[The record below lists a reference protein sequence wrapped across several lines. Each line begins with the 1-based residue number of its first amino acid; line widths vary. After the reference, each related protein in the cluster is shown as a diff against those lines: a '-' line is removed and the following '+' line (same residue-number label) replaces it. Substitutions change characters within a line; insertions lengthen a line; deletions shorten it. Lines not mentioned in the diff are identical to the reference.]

1 MNGVSEEF
9 IIFSDLYRC
18 VVSRFSIRRLLCNRL
33 YQSCAQFQDFH
44 QMAKMNS
51 LRLECKPSWLSE
63 LRISFTFESS
73 PSSVAER
80 YALTEDL
87 NYNNPVTQET
97 ALLCYNP
104 GQTSWDI
111 IHVCQ
116 HMGLSVRSPLPTQ
129 CWCWFIQ
136 SRSTIAFGG
145 GGKGGSENWI
155 MTSTSK

>member
-1 MNGVSEEF
+1 MNGISKEF

-73 PSSVAER
+73 PSSVSQR

-97 ALLCYNP
+97 ALLCTILVKRLGTLFTLANIWVFLSAP
-104 GQTSWDI
+104 LS
-111 IHVCQ
+111 Q
-116 HMGLSVRSPLPTQ
+116 HNADVDSSKVDPPLLSGEGVRGARK
-129 CWCWFIQ
+129 I
-136 SRSTIAFGG
+136 
-145 GGKGGSENWI
+145 E
-155 MTSTSK
+155 